1 VALSPAGPAPA
12 PEPEDAATAALEDAV
27 GLALR
32 VLQVVMLILAALF
45 VVSGVFVVGPSEVG
59 FVRRLGRLDP
69 TPRAPGAHL
78 GWPVLDEV
86 ERVDTGATS
95 RRVVETFDLRRTA
108 KDLASGT
115 AEREGGIDPRREGYL
130 VTGDANLVHATL
142 AVQTRIDAPARTLR
156 AFADPGAAVEVLLE
170 RAVVQAAAG
179 RPVDD
184 LLGAAK
190 SDVLAEVQAV
200 LARSL
205 ARVSLQ
211 GDPAGEPAGAGVVV
225 VGVEL
230 QGNPAPPPQVRA
242 AFEGVDG
249 AAQALDRLR
258 SEALAAA
265 SRIRGDAVA
274 QEARVRSEGRTRAAA
289 LRAEAGAD
297 AAVFG
302 AQLVEW
308 RRDPRGFEARRLAV
322 TLAEALAKV
331 EECFLVPPGPLRLR
345 LERDAE
351 AIRQELE
358 DKARKQAGR

>member
-1 VALSPAGPAPA
+1 VAAPTTPPSG
-12 PEPEDAATAALEDAV
+12 PEPDDAATAALEDAV

-45 VVSGVFVVGPSEVG
+45 VGSGVFVVGPSEVG

-95 RRVVETFDLRRTA
+95 RRVVESFDLRRTA
-108 KDLASGT
+108 KDLASG
-115 AEREGGIDPRREGYL
+115 AAQREGGIDPRREGYL

-170 RAVVQAAAG
+170 RAAVQAAAG

-190 SDVLAEVQAV
+190 SDVLAEVQAI

-205 ARVSLQ
+205 ARVTLP
-211 GDPAGEPAGAGVVV
+211 GDSEPGGAGVAVL
-225 VGVEL
+225 GVEL

-242 AFEGVDG
+242 AFEAVDG

-297 AAVFG
+297 AAVFD

-308 RRDPRGFEARRLAV
+308 RRDPSGFQARRLAV
-322 TLAEALAKV
+322 TLAEALATV
-331 EECFLVPPGPLRLR
+331 EECFLVGPGPLRLR

-358 DKARKQAGR
+358 AKARKQAGR

>member
-1 VALSPAGPAPA
+1 MADPTTPAASG
-12 PEPEDAATAALEDAV
+12 PEPDDAATAALEDAV

-32 VLQVVMLILAALF
+32 VLQVVMLVLLVLF
-45 VVSGVFVVGPSEVG
+45 LGSGVFVVGPSEVG

-69 TPRAPGAHL
+69 TPRGPGAHL

-95 RRVVETFDLRRTA
+95 RRVVESFDLRRTA
-108 KDLASGT
+108 KDIAAGM
-115 AEREGGIDPRREGYL
+115 AQREGGIDPRREGYL

-142 AVQTRIDAPARTLR
+142 VVGTRIDAPARTLR

-170 RAVVQAAAG
+170 RAAVQAAAG

-190 SDVLAEVQAV
+190 SDVLAEVQAI

-205 ARVSLQ
+205 ARVTLP
-211 GDPAGEPAGAGVVV
+211 GDTEPGGAGVAV
-225 VGVEL
+225 VGVE
-230 QGNPAPPPQVRA
+230 GNPSPPPQVRA
-242 AFEGVDG
+242 AFEAVDG
-249 AAQALDRLR
+249 ATQALDRLR

-297 AAVFG
+297 AAVFD

-322 TLAEALAKV
+322 ALAGALATV
-331 EECFLVPPGPLRLR
+331 EECFLVGPGPLRLR

-351 AIRQELE
+351 AIRRELE